1 MNEDRQA
8 KIEEA
13 KQCARDNFSSGYNC
27 AECVAE
33 AVFSAIDTGL
43 PPDIWKLA
51 TGFGGGIGLYGDT
64 CGALAGAVLAVG
76 AVHGRST
83 LPEGEDR
90 PDTIAKSRQQLY
102 VNPGLYRVF
111 NRIPNW
117 FLEHYGH
124 TLCRELTVRWH
135 TDWLC
140 REHALHCREII
151 TETAGLAA
159 RLMLLD
165 SDELSSLTF
174 GTTVERLEEPPS
186 VSKVS

>member
-1 MNEDRQA
+1 MNEDNQA
-8 KIEEA
+8 KIEKT
-13 KQCARDNFSSGYNC
+13 KQRAHDNFSSGYNC

-90 PDTIAKSRQQLY
+90 RDTIAKSRQQLY

-117 FLEHYGH
+117 FLEHYNH
-124 TLCRELTVRWH
+124 TLCRELTVSWH

-151 TETAGLAA
+151 TETVGLAA
-159 RLMLLD
+159 RLMLLH

-174 GTTVERLEEPPS
+174 GATVEQLEARIS
-186 VSKVS
+186 RNKT